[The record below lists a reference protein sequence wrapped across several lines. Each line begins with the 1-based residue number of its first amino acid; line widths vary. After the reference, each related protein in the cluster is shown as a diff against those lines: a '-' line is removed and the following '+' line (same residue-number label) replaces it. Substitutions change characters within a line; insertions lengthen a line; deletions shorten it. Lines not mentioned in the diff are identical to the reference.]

1 MKSSPLTI
9 GDTARRVPATSSD
22 GGDGPASASDVDVE
36 MADLAALALET
47 CQVPWAGLILRQ
59 GERIWTA
66 HSPGSTF
73 FPRDATSFCSRVAA
87 SGMVFE
93 VADALHDPCIADC
106 GVVTREPHIRF
117 YAGVAVVV
125 GAAVIGTLSV
135 MGPEPRCLTDGQRRG
150 LASLARHAGRILA
163 AADAQG
169 REQILLRD
177 LHDQSDL
184 SRSMIEA
191 AGEAI
196 ISADLEGIIRSFN
209 PAAERLLGYTAAEA
223 VGRLPV
229 HVLHDPAEVRGAVER
244 MSLAEG
250 RDCDPFEALA
260 LPVKRDSIVSQEWTY
275 VRKDGSHVPVHLTI
289 STRRDTAGEPTG
301 FLAVARDLSE
311 QRALRAETAINRAI
325 IEHAGVAIIAT
336 SLTGTI
342 TAFNPAAQQLL
353 GYTEGEMVGVA
364 TPMVFHDSDEVGL
377 RGEELSQHYGE
388 RVSGFETFVRPLQ
401 DRAVDTAAWTYVAKD
416 GHRIP
421 VTLTVSVLRDDA
433 GHPAGYLGVAR
444 DKTEHVRQL
453 EREKAAAEMATIMSA
468 SQADFIAGVPPAE
481 LFERHLARML
491 EFTRSAYGFVG
502 EVLHDPSGQ
511 PYLKTLALSNIA
523 WSDETRVL
531 YAAHKVTGFEFR
543 NLQTLFGSV
552 ITNGVPVIANDPATD
567 PRRGGLPPGHP
578 AMTCFMGLPCYYGG
592 ALVAVIGLANRDGGY
607 DDDLVTLFAPLTSST
622 ASLVKATAL
631 EAERRASVATVADN
645 EHRLRLILETAA
657 ECFIEVG
664 PDGGVKEWNHL
675 AEMSLE
681 RRREEVLG
689 RPIDEVLRLRTPAGD
704 EAALLE
710 CADAG
715 RGTGEMTREVIV
727 LLPSGRSF
735 PAELVVWPVPS
746 KEGTAHGAFLRDI
759 ADRKAFEA
767 QQRRLFQS
775 ETLLKEVHHRIKNN
789 MQVISSLLSIQA
801 SKLENERERAVFLD
815 CRERIRAMSLIH
827 DRLYATS
834 SFAEIDLADFL
845 REMLAMI
852 VSSNKPDDCEIE
864 TSLEVKSL
872 VVDIEYAVPLSLIA
886 SELVLNSL
894 KHAFSGRRRGRI
906 FVRLD
911 QCGDACELFVGD
923 DGPGAAAT
931 ASSGRGIG
939 MQLVASLLRQLRGS
953 VSPAEYDSLPGT
965 SVRWNAS

>member
-1 MKSSPLTI
+1 MK
-9 GDTARRVPATSSD
+9 DTARGLPATTPG
-22 GGDGPASASDVDVE
+22 GGDGTGSAVDVDVE
-36 MADLAALALET
+36 MADVAALALET
-47 CQVPWAGLILRQ
+47 CRVPWAAVMLRQ
-59 GERIWTA
+59 GGRVWSA
-66 HSPGSTF
+66 QAPGTTF
-73 FPRDATSFCSRVAA
+73 SPRDATSFRDHVPGDGTVYEA
-87 SGMVFE
+87 
-93 VADALHDPCIADC
+93 ADALPDPGVAD
-106 GVVTREPHIRF
+106 GVAVTREPDVRL
-117 YAGVAVVV
+117 YAGVAVIV
-125 GAAVIGTLSV
+125 GGAVIGTLSV
-135 MGPEPRCLTDGQRRG
+135 MGPEPTRLTAGQRRG
-150 LASLARHAGRILA
+150 LASLARQAGRILA
-163 AADAQG
+163 GADARG
-169 REQILLRD
+169 REQMLLRD

-229 HVLHDPAEVRGAVER
+229 HVLHDPVEVRGAVER

-260 LPVKRDSIVSQEWTY
+260 LPVKRESIVSQEWTY

-289 STRRDTAGEPTG
+289 STRRDAAGEPTG
-301 FLAVARDLSE
+301 FLA
-311 QRALRAETAINRAI
+311 
-325 IEHAGVAIIAT
+325 
-336 SLTGTI
+336 
-342 TAFNPAAQQLL
+342 
-353 GYTEGEMVGVA
+353 
-364 TPMVFHDSDEVGL
+364 
-377 RGEELSQHYGE
+377 
-388 RVSGFETFVRPLQ
+388 
-401 DRAVDTAAWTYVAKD
+401 
-416 GHRIP
+416 
-421 VTLTVSVLRDDA
+421 
-433 GHPAGYLGVAR
+433 VAR

-468 SQADFIAGVPPAE
+468 SQADFIAGVPPGAV
-481 LFERHLARML
+481 FERHLARML

-502 EVLHDPSGQ
+502 EVLHDPAGR
-511 PYLKTLALSNIA
+511 PYLKTLALSDIA
-523 WSDETRVL
+523 WSAETRAL
-531 YAAHKVTGFEFR
+531 YEAHKVTGFEFR
-543 NLQTLFGSV
+543 NLQTLFGAV
-552 ITNGVPVIANDPATD
+552 MTDGVPVIANEPATD

-578 AMTCFMGLPCYYGG
+578 AMTCFMGLPCYFGG
-592 ALVAVIGLANRDGGY
+592 ALVAVIGLANRAGGY

-631 EAERRASVATVADN
+631 EAERRASVATLAAN

-675 AEMSLE
+675 AEVSLE

-689 RPIDEVLRLRTPAGD
+689 RPIDEVLRLRTPAG
-704 EAALLE
+704 EETGLLA
-710 CADAG
+710 CADEG
-715 RGTGEMTREVIV
+715 RGTGETTREVIV
-727 LLPSGRSF
+727 VLPSGRTF
-735 PAELVVWPVPS
+735 PAELVAWPVPS
-746 KEGTAHGAFLRDI
+746 REGVAHGAFLRDI
-759 ADRKAFEA
+759 AERKAFEA

-801 SKLENERERAVFLD
+801 SKIEGERERGVFLD

-827 DRLYATS
+827 DRLSTTS

-864 TSLEVKSL
+864 STLEVESL

-894 KHAFSGRRRGRI
+894 KHAFSGRHRGRVL
-906 FVRLD
+906 VRLGR
-911 QCGDACELFVGD
+911 CGDACELFVGD

-953 VSPAEYDSLPGT
+953 MTPAEYDSLPGT

>member
-1 MKSSPLTI
+1 MKSPPRSIEDAVRGL
-9 GDTARRVPATSSD
+9 PATTAA
-22 GGDGPASASDVDVE
+22 GGDGPGAAVDVDVE
-36 MADLAALALET
+36 MADLVALALET
-47 CQVPWAGLILRQ
+47 CQAPWAAVVLREGGRMWSAQ
-59 GERIWTA
+59 A
-66 HSPGSTF
+66 PGSAF
-73 FPRDATSFCSRVAA
+73 SPRDATSFCSHVA
-87 SGMVFE
+87 GGGTVFE
-93 VADALHDPCIADC
+93 VADVLHDPRVADDV
-106 GVVTREPHIRF
+106 VVTSEPDVRF
-117 YAGVAVVV
+117 YAGVAVVA

-135 MGPEPRCLTDGQRRG
+135 MGPEPTCLTEGQRRG
-150 LASLARHAGRILA
+150 LASLSRHAGRILA
-163 AADAQG
+163 GAAARG
-169 REQILLRD
+169 REQMLMRD

-209 PAAERLLGYTAAEA
+209 PAAERLLGYTATEA

-229 HVLHDPAEVRGAVER
+229 HLLHDPVEVRGAVER

-260 LPVKRDSIVSQEWTY
+260 LPVKRESIVSQEWTY

-289 STRRDTAGEPTG
+289 STRRNAAGEPTG

-336 SLTGTI
+336 SLAGTI

-353 GYTEGEMVGVA
+353 GYTEDEMVGVA
-364 TPMVFHDSDEVGL
+364 TPMVFHDGDEVAL

-388 RVSGFETFVRPLQ
+388 QVSGFDTFVRPLQ

-421 VTLTVSVLRDDA
+421 VTLTVSMLRDDA
-433 GHPAGYLGVAR
+433 GSPAGYLGVAR

-468 SQADFIAGVPPAE
+468 SQADFIAGVPPSEVFA
-481 LFERHLARML
+481 RHLARML

-502 EVLHDPSGQ
+502 EVLHDPAGR
-511 PYLKTLALSNIA
+511 PYLQTHALSNIA
-523 WSDETRVL
+523 WSDETRAL
-531 YAAHKVTGFEFR
+531 YEANKVTGFEFR
-543 NLQTLFGSV
+543 NLRTLFGAV
-552 ITNGVPVIANDPATD
+552 MTDGVPVIANEPATD

-607 DDDLVTLFAPLTSST
+607 DDDLVRLFAPLTSST

-631 EAERRASVATVADN
+631 EAERRASVATLADK
-645 EHRLRLILETAA
+645 EYRLRLILETAA

-675 AEMSLE
+675 AEVSLE
-681 RRREEVLG
+681 RCREEVLG
-689 RPIDEVLRLRTPAGD
+689 RPIDEVLRLRTPAG
-704 EAALLE
+704 EETGLLE

-715 RGTGEMTREVIV
+715 LDTAETTREVV
-727 LLPSGRSF
+727 VVLPSGRSF
-735 PAELVVWPVPS
+735 PAELVVWSVPS
-746 KEGTAHGAFLRDI
+746 KEGAAHGAFLRDI

-801 SKLENERERAVFLD
+801 SKIEGERERGVFLD

-827 DRLYATS
+827 DRLYSTS

-852 VSSNKPDDCEIE
+852 VSSNKPDGCEIE
-864 TSLEVKSL
+864 TNLEATSL
-872 VVDIEYAVPLSLIA
+872 VVDIEHAVPLSLIA

-906 FVRLD
+906 FVRLER
-911 QCGDACELFVGD
+911 CGDACELFVGD

-931 ASSGRGIG
+931 VSSGRGVG

-953 VSPAEYDSLPGT
+953 ASPAEYDSLPGMA
-965 SVRWNAS
+965 VRWNAS